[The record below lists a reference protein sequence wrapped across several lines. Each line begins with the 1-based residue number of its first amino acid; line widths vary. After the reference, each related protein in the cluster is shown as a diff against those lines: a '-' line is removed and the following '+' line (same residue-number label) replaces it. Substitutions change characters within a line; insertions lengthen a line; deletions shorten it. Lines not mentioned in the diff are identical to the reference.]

1 MPATR
6 LLRFAAFAGLLAT
19 VLVTPTAN
27 AQGPGAVALR
37 RPVWTLTGSFEA
49 LRIGPESWGSG
60 PALASAVT
68 SDRGGVSSSGL
79 PCRRSALVVTA
90 VARLISQPHSPASG
104 SRRIGG
110 GALGATGF
118 LVGDA
123 SELTDGGIGV
133 YLAAHVTRWLT
144 HALGLSV
151 GANLRTASGVY
162 PGIHGGVAV
171 RF

>member
-60 PALASAVT
+60 PAF
-68 SDRGGVSSSGL
+68 GVRRDFGPRWGVELRAAL
-79 PCRRSALVVTA
+79 PRV
-90 VARLISQPHSPASG
+90 RL
-104 SRRIGG
+104 
-110 GALGATGF
+110 
-118 LVGDA
+118 
-123 SELTDGGIGV
+123 
-133 YLAAHVTRWLT
+133 
-144 HALGLSV
+144 
-151 GANLRTASGVY
+151 
-162 PGIHGGVAV
+162 
-171 RF
+171 